1 MVDSEIPDKPKN
13 EHTEIVGSTK
23 QTIKERFYSYMYS
36 HAPFAQILLSLFVL
50 GVAECL
56 LGQVPIP
63 LFKIFEI
70 FGLPTVAVSV
80 AGFLLMAFCDY
91 IIKKGSRK
99 R

>member
-1 MVDSEIPDKPKN
+1 MADSDIPDKPKN

-23 QTIKERFYSYMYS
+23 LTVKERFYSYMRS
-36 HAPFAQILLSLFVL
+36 HAPFAQILLNLFTL
-50 GVAECL
+50 GAVGCL

-80 AGFLLMAFCDY
+80 AGFLFMAFCDY

>member
-1 MVDSEIPDKPKN
+1 MADSDIPDKPKN
-13 EHTEIVGSTK
+13 EHTEIIGSTK
-23 QTIKERFYSYMYS
+23 LTVKERFYSYMRS
-36 HAPFAQILLSLFVL
+36 HAPFAQILLSLFTL
-50 GVAECL
+50 GAVECL

-80 AGFLLMAFCDY
+80 TGFLFMAFCDY
-91 IIKKGSRK
+91 LIKSSRK